1 MKRDKIIY
9 SLSVE
14 DIMTV
19 IEGEGMRKL
28 TQKELMKV
36 IAEIPENIPWY
47 DCILNSI
54 QNVIKF

>member
-1 MKRDKIIY
+1 MKKDKIIY

-19 IEGEGMRKL
+19 IEEEGIREL
-28 TQKELMKV
+28 TLEELNKV

-47 DCILNSI
+47 DCIFDSI